1 MKRLWLVLLFGACA
15 LTATA
20 RSAEDSLSLR
30 LFQYAQ
36 AAQRFGL
43 SLPQEKVSLHFDNTS
58 YYQGDN
64 IWFQC
69 YIVTPERNRPT
80 SLSKTL
86 YVELLNPGGEIVA
99 TRILPIRNGR
109 CHGNFSLT
117 QLPFYA
123 GFYEVRAYTKYML
136 NFGED
141 CIFSRI
147 LPVFEKPET
156 PGDYAQKEIHPYT
169 VYKYPRIRKQPK
181 KGKKLNLKFYPE
193 GGHMVEGLPAR
204 IAFEATD
211 AWGNPVD
218 ITGKIINSEK
228 DSLFAFASLHEGRG
242 VFSYTPGE
250 KEVRAVVQWEGK
262 TYRFDLPEVQPTGIS
277 FGVDNLASA
286 DSIGI
291 RLQKHRQMAD
301 DMAGLAILCRGQ
313 LHRFY
318 LLDLNDGSEPLHFN
332 LSRHDMPVGVAQA
345 VVFNSDGHILADRL
359 FFTGRP
365 DTVCITAQTDRAS
378 YLPYDSIGLEI
389 CLQDTMGNPLR
400 APMSVS
406 VRDGKDEVEERHSL
420 LTDLLLMSEIKG
432 YVRHPAWYFEA
443 DDELHRRA
451 LDHLLMVQG
460 WRRYDWEQQAG
471 VTPFELKNRPE
482 QGIEVH
488 GKVVSMVQSKPKA
501 DMDITVLMKRDT
513 LGNDSSQTL
522 FSSLV
527 SDSLGRFRLCTDV
540 KGRWDLILSVT
551 KNGKKKDH
559 RIVLD
564 RVFSPSPKT
573 YPLAEM
579 QIETVQE
586 EVLTPDSLNA
596 IPEELDFDR
605 IIDAYEDSL
614 RQTGQAEKIHR
625 LNEVVVTTKKRD
637 RTHDVY
643 EARRKSV
650 AYYDVASEIDDILD
664 RNKFIGDD
672 IHELLTN
679 MNSNFSKIIAPGGTE
694 YLRYKWKQ
702 ILFVINYERT
712 YLDEMS
718 ANKYRLLT
726 LESIKSIYISEDL
739 QTILQYADPKLSPF
753 DILDLYGCAVLIETY
768 PEAEIPARAAKGVRK
783 THLEGYSQVKEFYQ
797 PNYRV
802 LPPQADD
809 YRRTLYWNP
818 EVVPDKDGRARLRF
832 FNNSRCSKPRITIE
846 TLTGNGQIG
855 VLQQASR

>member
-1 MKRLWLVLLFGACA
+1 
-15 LTATA
+15 
-20 RSAEDSLSLR
+20 
-30 LFQYAQ
+30 
-36 AAQRFGL
+36 
-43 SLPQEKVSLHFDNTS
+43 
-58 YYQGDN
+58 
-64 IWFQC
+64 
-69 YIVTPERNRPT
+69 
-80 SLSKTL
+80 
-86 YVELLNPGGEIVA
+86 
-99 TRILPIRNGR
+99 
-109 CHGNFSLT
+109 
-117 QLPFYA
+117 
-123 GFYEVRAYTKYML
+123 
-136 NFGED
+136 
-141 CIFSRI
+141 
-147 LPVFEKPET
+147 
-156 PGDYAQKEIHPYT
+156 
-169 VYKYPRIRKQPK
+169 
-181 KGKKLNLKFYPE
+181 
-193 GGHMVEGLPAR
+193 
-204 IAFEATD
+204 
-211 AWGNPVD
+211 
-218 ITGKIINSEK
+218 
-228 DSLFAFASLHEGRG
+228 
-242 VFSYTPGE
+242 
-250 KEVRAVVQWEGK
+250 
-262 TYRFDLPEVQPTGIS
+262 
-277 FGVDNLASA
+277 
-286 DSIGI
+286 
-291 RLQKHRQMAD
+291 
-301 DMAGLAILCRGQ
+301 
-313 LHRFY
+313 
-318 LLDLNDGSEPLHFN
+318 
-332 LSRHDMPVGVAQA
+332 
-345 VVFNSDGHILADRL
+345 
-359 FFTGRP
+359 
-365 DTVCITAQTDRAS
+365 
-378 YLPYDSIGLEI
+378 
-389 CLQDTMGNPLR
+389 
-400 APMSVS
+400 
-406 VRDGKDEVEERHSL
+406 
-420 LTDLLLMSEIKG
+420 
-432 YVRHPAWYFEA
+432 
-443 DDELHRRA
+443 
-451 LDHLLMVQG
+451 
-460 WRRYDWEQQAG
+460 
-471 VTPFELKNRPE
+471 
-482 QGIEVH
+482 
-488 GKVVSMVQSKPKA
+488 MVQSKPKA

-527 SDSLGRFRLCTDV
+527 SDSLGRYRLCTDV

-564 RVFSPSPKT
+564 RLFSPSPKT

-614 RQTGQAEKIHR
+614 RQTGQTEKIHR
-625 LNEVVVTTKKRD
+625 LDEVVVTTKKRD

-679 MNSNFSKIIAPGGTE
+679 MNSNFSKIIAPGGRE

-783 THLEGYSQVKEFYQ
+783 THLKGYSQVKEFYQ
-797 PNYRV
+797 PDYRV